1 MAKPKDKEF
10 EFVPSDI
17 LDVPGMVRRLREA
30 DDPVSRYLY
39 DQISP
44 ETQKLLD
51 AYGGSESEDEELRAV
66 LVSELSAMV
75 SAGPLYDQARFA
87 GVTLS
92 KDTKLALTNRP
103 EGRELVRLNVRLI
116 EDAYQTELL
125 RVFGNEPKLPV
136 ERVQTGMRI
145 EKRMVK
151 VLKGLAEAQER
162 SLGEVVED
170 IVLHAFAGVSTYDG
184 PIWQERIAALKKVYG
199 MDYDVHA
206 VRRFTEPSAV

>member
-30 DDPVSRYLY
+30 EEPVSRYLY
-39 DQISP
+39 DEFSR
-44 ETQKLLD
+44 ETQKLMD
-51 AYGGSESEDEELRAV
+51 AYGGSESEDEKLRAA
-66 LVSELSAMV
+66 LVSELSAIV
-75 SAGPLYDQARFA
+75 SAGPLYDQGRFI

-92 KDTKLALTNRP
+92 KQTKLELTNRP
-103 EGRELVRLNVRLI
+103 EGRALIRLNVRLL

-184 PIWQERIAALKKVYG
+184 PVWQERIAALRKVYG